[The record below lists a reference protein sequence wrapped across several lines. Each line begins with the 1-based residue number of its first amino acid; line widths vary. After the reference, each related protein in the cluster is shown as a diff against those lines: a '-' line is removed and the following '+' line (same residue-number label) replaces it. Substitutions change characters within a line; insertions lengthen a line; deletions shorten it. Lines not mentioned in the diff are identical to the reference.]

1 METILILYFVSVTGF
16 IYYFLFPYF
25 DGTEMTGARNWPFL
39 RRTKRP
45 SPQGTIYVLHE
56 DDNSANLAIGNDFL
70 YQLPHFLF
78 TIPFARDILLWLGA
92 ISDRADILNLKNHS
106 VCIVDANV
114 TFFNYTW
121 ENGIKI
127 VPIRAKRG
135 KLMFSVEMDP
145 KQYGGGERYMEAYK
159 LMLLLK

>member
-1 METILILYFVSVTGF
+1 MEILIVFVAVTLI
-16 IYYFLFPYF
+16 IYYFAFKYF

-39 RRTKRP
+39 RRSKRP
-45 SPQGTIYVLHE
+45 SPQGTIYVLHD

-70 YQLPHFLF
+70 YQLPHFFF
-78 TIPFARDILLWLGA
+78 TIPFARDILMWLGA
-92 ISDRADILNLKNHS
+92 ISDCADILNLKNHS
-106 VCIVDANV
+106 VCIVDANM
-114 TFFNYTW
+114 TSFNYTW

-145 KQYGGGERYMEAYK
+145 KQYGSVERYMEAYE